1 MMLTKGTAAEM
12 GIKNRDNPTQS
23 IQAGAAYYQLMTQK
37 FSDTVR
43 EPDRTWMALAAY
55 NMGYGN
61 IIKAQK
67 ITKKMGND
75 PNKWLDVSRHLRQLP
90 RSGQA
95 LVYVQE
101 VRRYYDALLLT
112 TTKHSWVA
120 SIEKQQR
127 VVQ

>member
-1 MMLTKGTAAEM
+1 MDGT
-12 GIKNRDNPTQS
+12 S
-23 IQAGAAYYQLMTQK
+23 
-37 FSDTVR
+37 SS
-43 EPDRTWMALAAY
+43 Y

-61 IIKAQK
+61 IMKAQK

-75 PNKWLDVSRHLRQLP
+75 PNKWLDVSRHLRHLP
-90 RSGQA
+90 RAGQA

-120 SIEKQQR
+120 SIDGKQQR